1 MSRVGIDR
9 NTGVLLLDWAEC
21 AQSSGVIISTAV
33 GTLVLARDF
42 GSSGPA
48 LQDAP
53 MNTVVMSAHYMAI
66 AEALRQW
73 EPGYR
78 LVNISI
84 VQANANGEIA
94 FLCSGNYY
102 PNALQGDFSVVE
114 TGREVIAGPFST
126 ATLQGLG

>member
-9 NTGVLLLDWAEC
+9 NTGALLLDWDEC
-21 AQSSGVIISTAV
+21 AQSIAVIISTAV

-53 MNTVVMSAHYMAI
+53 MNTVVIAAHYMAI

-73 EPGYR
+73 EPGFR
-78 LVNISI
+78 LVSVSI
-84 VQANANGEIA
+84 EQAGANGVIA
-94 FLCSGNYY
+94 FLLSGNYY

-114 TGREVIAGPFST
+114 TGKEVIAGPFST
-126 ATLQGLG
+126 ATSRGLG